1 MNDSSAIIEDSNILN
16 RIDIRNKSNATI
28 INSNIYTE
36 GTNACYTSESKLS
49 IDDCLIEGG
58 TVGERY
64 SYCVAAVAESEVILN
79 DSNVVQHGF
88 AQPGSMYYA
97 FNSDKSKCEIN
108 KSVIDSLRLIQS
120 TGSLSDSHVKD
131 IIELW
136 KESYL
141 EIEDI
146 VIYGRKSRY
155 VNLFLSGKSQ
165 IKGDIIYFCLKSNVD
180 IKLGYD
186 CLLDV
191 ESVGGLVYDEAQDAL
206 SVTEDNM
213 YVEKDF
219 DYSIEY
225 FGEKPA
231 LMQLEEL
238 VGYHNVE
245 EELLELIAIASMNK
259 SRSLEDK
266 DYKPLSLQ
274 TSFVGDNGTGKKT
287 VAEKFVKVLH
297 KEGLIK
303 NSNLTVLTQI
313 DIIGETLDDRL
324 KKLREIFNSAQDG
337 VLLINK
343 ADIILKDSNIM
354 NETLS
359 YIQEHGKNI
368 IVILTGDEG
377 ILIKDKY
384 GKVERFKKR
393 Y

>member
-1 MNDSSAIIEDSNILN
+1 MERIIFRN
-16 RIDIRNKSNATI
+16 R
-28 INSNIYTE
+28 
-36 GTNACYTSESKLS
+36 
-49 IDDCLIEGG
+49 
-58 TVGERY
+58 RY
-64 SYCVAAVAESEVILN
+64 C
-79 DSNVVQHGF
+79 
-88 AQPGSMYYA
+88 
-97 FNSDKSKCEIN
+97 
-108 KSVIDSLRLIQS
+108 
-120 TGSLSDSHVKD
+120 
-131 IIELW
+131 
-136 KESYL
+136 
-141 EIEDI
+141 
-146 VIYGRKSRY
+146 IYGRKRRY

-225 FGEKPA
+225 FWEKPA

-287 VAEKFVKVLH
+287 AAEKFVKVLH

-313 DIIGETLDDRL
+313 DIIGETLDD
-324 KKLREIFNSAQDG
+324 
-337 VLLINK
+337 
-343 ADIILKDSNIM
+343 
-354 NETLS
+354 
-359 YIQEHGKNI
+359 
-368 IVILTGDEG
+368 
-377 ILIKDKY
+377 
-384 GKVERFKKR
+384 
-393 Y
+393 